1 MNDLHSSKSRECTAT
16 YIHIDKSQQLGRVE
30 KKQGTYYIYNMIYVS
45 FKKLETN
52 TVLFQ
57 DNVTGKSKESKSLS
71 QVGILTRKHQQ
82 DGREM

>member
-16 YIHIDKSQQLGRVE
+16 YIHIDKSQQLGKVE

-52 TVLFQ
+52 TVLF
-57 DNVTGKSKESKSLS
+57 
-71 QVGILTRKHQQ
+71 
-82 DGREM
+82 